1 VRVSA
6 SVRHMRKAYI
16 LRLGMPCVS
25 APTLAPLEEHMRARF
40 VHTADNHLGYE
51 QYGVKERFNDFAHAF
66 FAVVD
71 DAIARKA
78 DFFVIAGDLFNKRA
92 IDALTLIQAEEAL
105 QRLHAA
111 GIPAIAIEGNHD
123 RSYYRDGV
131 SWLQFLCWQGLLHL
145 LNPNV
150 REGVPVLAPWD
161 QQAMRG
167 AYVDVQGGALRVYGL
182 PWYGAGTGRVM
193 EQLARELAAAQADES
208 AGGVQYRVLL
218 LHTGVDGMLPQLH
231 GLPTRQQFEPL
242 RGLVDY
248 VALGHVHKPYE
259 IDNWLF
265 NPGSTET
272 WGAEESAWER
282 GYYYVEVD
290 TDATPRHHAQL
301 LINPRRP
308 FYRLNFRVDGV
319 PDPAALDER
328 FERFCAR
335 EARERAATEHPAPHM
350 EPVVDVA
357 LTGILG
363 FDNDAVDRPRLES
376 IVRAHFHPLVVRI
389 HDTTRDTAYD
399 PDVEGEGDGR
409 DRASWH
415 QLELGIFRDL
425 IARDA
430 RYAPDAA
437 TWATTLAEIKQ
448 MALGGEE
455 PAAIVARLREAQ
467 ARLRN
472 G

>member
-1 VRVSA
+1 
-6 SVRHMRKAYI
+6 
-16 LRLGMPCVS
+16 
-25 APTLAPLEEHMRARF
+25 MRARF

-51 QYGVKERFNDFAHAF
+51 QYGYKERFNDFAHAF
-66 FAVVD
+66 LAVVE
-71 DAIARKA
+71 DAIARQA
-78 DFFVIAGDLFNKRA
+78 DFFIIAGDLFNKRA

-105 QRLHAA
+105 QRLRAA

-145 LNPNV
+145 LNPTV
-150 REGVPVLAPWD
+150 SEGAPVLAPWD

-167 AYVDVQGGALRVYGL
+167 AYVDVKGGALRVYGL
-182 PWYGAGTGRVM
+182 PWYGAATARVM
-193 EQLARELAAAQADES
+193 EQLARELAAARAAEDA
-208 AGGVQYRVLL
+208 AGVKYRVLL
-218 LHTGVDGMLPQLH
+218 LHTGVDGQLPQMH
-231 GLPTRQQFEPL
+231 GLPTRAQFEPL

-259 IDNWLF
+259 MDDWLF

-290 TDATPRHHAQL
+290 TDAVPRHHAHHL
-301 LINPRRP
+301 VNPRRP
-308 FYRLNFRVDGV
+308 FFRLTFRVDGV
-319 PDPAALDER
+319 PDPAALEER
-328 FERFCAR
+328 FARFCAR
-335 EARERAATEHPAPHM
+335 EAKERGVRERPEPRQ

-363 FDNDAVDRPRLES
+363 FDNSAVDRQRLEA
-376 IVRAHFHPLVVRI
+376 IVRAHFYPLVARI
-389 HDTTRDTAYD
+389 HDTTRDTEFD

-409 DRASWH
+409 DRGTRP
-415 QLELGIFRDL
+415 QMELGIFRDL

-430 RYAPDAA
+430 RYQPDAA
-437 TWATTLAEIKQ
+437 AWAITLAEIKQ

-455 PAAIVARLREAQ
+455 PAAIVARLRAAH
-467 ARLRN
+467 ARLQSGAR
-472 G
+472 GGEG